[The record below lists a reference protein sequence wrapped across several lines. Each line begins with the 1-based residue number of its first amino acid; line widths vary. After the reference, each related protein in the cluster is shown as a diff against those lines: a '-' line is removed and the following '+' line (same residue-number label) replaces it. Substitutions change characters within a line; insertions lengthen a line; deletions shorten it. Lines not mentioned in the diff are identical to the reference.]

1 MGIAQRSG
9 RRLMEPLFFES
20 PDAFRH
26 WLESNGESATELW
39 AGYYKRATRRPSMTW
54 PESVDQALCFGW
66 IDGIRKSLGEESYAI
81 RFTPRKRGGNW
92 SAVNIARVGELTAL
106 GLMKP
111 AGLAAFA
118 ARDVER
124 SRVYSYERD
133 KAALEPEQEA
143 RLRADADAWRFWEA
157 QRPSYRRVA
166 SWWVV
171 SAKRPETRHRRLD
184 RLIAESARGVRIAA
198 AVPSRDD

>member
-1 MGIAQRSG
+1 
-9 RRLMEPLFFES
+9 MEPLFFES
-20 PDAFRH
+20 PDAFRR

-39 AGYYKRATRRPSMTW
+39 AGYCKRATGRPSMTW

-66 IDGIRKSLGEESYAI
+66 IDGIRKSLGEEAYAI
-81 RFTPRKRGGNW
+81 RFTPRKRGSNW
-92 SAVNIARVGELTAL
+92 STVNIARVGELTAL

-118 ARDVER
+118 ARDDER
-124 SRVYSYERD
+124 SGVYSYERD

-143 RLRADADAWRFWEA
+143 RLRADAEAWRFWEA

-171 SAKRPETRHRRLD
+171 SAKRPETRHRRLE
-184 RLIAESARGVRIAA
+184 RLIADSARGVRIAA